1 MEQLDLTEVFA
12 MKIRMKFSKNGPL
25 KLVGHLDI
33 MRYFQKVFRRA
44 EVDIAYSKGFSP
56 HQIISF
62 AAPLG
67 LGVTSDGEYL
77 DAEFNS
83 CESSK
88 KMLGRLNEQMNEG
101 IVLLEFKQLPDKC
114 KNAMSSVA
122 AADYRITFRDGY
134 YKEEDFL
141 KKVQEFY
148 NQENIIILKKTK
160 KSEKE
165 VDIRPMIYKMD
176 VVDSHIFLQ
185 LATGSVNN
193 LKPNLVMESMCQY
206 LGLEYQPFA
215 FMVHRM
221 ETYLENDGV
230 FSPLGS
236 AGQDIL

>member
-1 MEQLDLTEVFA
+1 

-25 KLVGHLDI
+25 KFVGHLDI
-33 MRYFQKVFRRA
+33 MRYFQKVFRRS

-83 CESSK
+83 TLTSK
-88 KMLGRLNEQMNEG
+88 EMLETINAYMNEG

-122 AADYRITFRDGY
+122 GADYRIQFRDGY
-134 YKEEDFL
+134 YDEQVFL
-141 KKVQEFY
+141 DKVDEFY
-148 NQENIIILKKTK
+148 AQEAITILKKTK

-165 VDIRPMIYKMD
+165 VDIRPMIYDMK
-176 VVDSHIFLQ
+176 VVDGHIFMQ

-193 LKPNLVMESMCQY
+193 LKPNLVMEAFCRF
-206 LGLEYQPFA
+206 LGLEHQPFA
-215 FMVHRM
+215 FMVHRI
-221 ETYLENDGV
+221 ETYLEEDGKLL
-230 FSPLGS
+230 PLGS
-236 AGQDIL
+236 AGEDIV

>member
-1 MEQLDLTEVFA
+1 MEESA

-25 KLVGHLDI
+25 KFVGHLDM

-44 EVDIAYSKGFSP
+44 GVDIAYSKGYSP

-83 CESSK
+83 VESSE
-88 KMLGRLNEQMNEG
+88 KMLDRINEQMNEG
-101 IVLLEFKQLPDKC
+101 VVLLEFKQLPDKC

-122 AADYRITFRDGY
+122 GADYLISFREGY
-134 YKEEDFL
+134 YDEKVFL
-141 KKVQEFY
+141 DAVEGFISQKQIMIV
-148 NQENIIILKKTK
+148 KKTK

-165 VDIRPMIYKMD
+165 VDIRPMIYQMEVRD
-176 VVDSHIFLQ
+176 GQIFMQ

-193 LKPNLVMESMCQY
+193 LKPNLVMEAMCVY
-206 LGLEYQPFA
+206 LGLEHEKFA
-215 FMVHRM
+215 FVVHKT
-221 ETYLENDGV
+221 ETYLEENGKLL
-230 FSPLGS
+230 PLGS
-236 AGQDIL
+236 AGEDIL

>member
-1 MEQLDLTEVFA
+1 MEPQDIKEESV

-25 KLVGHLDI
+25 KFVGHLDI

-44 EVDIAYSKGFSP
+44 DVDIAYSKGYSP

-83 CESSK
+83 VKTSEE
-88 KMLGRLNEQMNEG
+88 MLAIINEQMNEG
-101 IVLLEFKQLPDKC
+101 IELLEFKQLPDKC

-122 AADYRITFRDGY
+122 GADYRITLRNGY
-134 YKEEDFL
+134 YDESMFL
-141 KKVQEFY
+141 DHLQKFISQES
-148 NQENIIILKKTK
+148 IVIVKKTK

-165 VDIRPMIYKMD
+165 VDIRPMIYEMNVKD
-176 VVDSHIFLQ
+176 GHIFMK

-193 LKPNLVMESMCQY
+193 LKPNLVMEAFCRY
-206 LGLEYQPFA
+206 LGVEYEKFA
-215 FMVHRM
+215 FQIHRL
-221 ETYLENDGV
+221 ETYLEQDGKLL
-230 FSPLGS
+230 PLGS
-236 AGQDIL
+236 AGKDIK

>member
-1 MEQLDLTEVFA
+1 

-25 KLVGHLDI
+25 KFIGHLDI

-44 EVDIAYSKGFSP
+44 EVDIAYSKGYSP

-83 CESSK
+83 TLSSEE
-88 KMLGRLNEQMNEG
+88 MINIINAQMNEG
-101 IVLLEFKQLPDKC
+101 IVLLEFKKLPDKC

-122 AADYRITFRDGY
+122 GADYRIMFRDGY
-134 YKEEDFL
+134 FDEQLFLDKTEEFFEQDT
-141 KKVQEFY
+141 
-148 NQENIIILKKTK
+148 ITITKKTK

-165 VDIRPMIYKMD
+165 VDIRPMIYDMK
-176 VVDSHIFLQ
+176 VVDGHIYMK

-193 LKPNLVMESMCQY
+193 LKPNLVMEAFCRY
-206 LGLEYQPFA
+206 LGLEHEPFA
-215 FMVHRM
+215 FMVHRLD
-221 ETYLENDGV
+221 TYLEKDGLLM
-230 FSPLGS
+230 PLGS
-236 AGQDIL
+236 AGEDIL